1 MLHQKDHTG
10 YNDVTIFWFLA
21 GIAFLI
27 YFVSLAGTFVFDDR
41 SVWQYR
47 EVLHIGNM
55 VNVLQMPYWSVD
67 AGLYRPVTLASYA
80 INFSLFGES
89 PFWFHLIN
97 LALYALT
104 CYLLFK
110 FVEIISKN
118 RRLAFVSALIFLI
131 LPIHSEVVANIIGR
145 AEILSLLFSLLL
157 FLEVL
162 KKSPSSVYLF
172 LWSFL
177 ALGSKENAIAIV
189 PIIVLLAYLQ
199 RSKRSWEI
207 YMWPTLGILTYFV
220 LRFLILGNYFSTVE
234 TSVVENPLLFAP
246 IMPRLYTA
254 FSVLTL
260 YIQKTFVPIGLCSN
274 YSYNQ
279 IPILYDLLNI
289 KVFFGFSVLIA
300 SFVSIFVFL
309 KKKPI
314 ISLACA
320 FFFFPF
326 FVVSNLIV
334 PIGTI
339 AGERLMYFPSVGIAI
354 LVAYGV
360 CRLLDTTQHIRILKW
375 LLLAIFIFLSVS
387 SFTNSLNW
395 LTEERLFTSAVRCSP
410 NSVMSHSNLG
420 AVYYLQGDLVSA
432 EVELVKANQIY
443 DHYTKGVNNLG
454 LIYWKTGRRDLAK
467 QEFEKAMTPPYPYIG
482 ALENL
487 ALMSLEEGDSKKA
500 RTYLIE
506 FFNGNGF
513 KADEYINSRCILQGQ
528 CRLTP

>member
-1 MLHQKDHTG
+1 
-10 YNDVTIFWFLA
+10 
-21 GIAFLI
+21 
-27 YFVSLAGTFVFDDR
+27 
-41 SVWQYR
+41 
-47 EVLHIGNM
+47 
-55 VNVLQMPYWSVD
+55 MPYWSID

-80 INFSLFGES
+80 INFSFFGES

-104 CYLLFK
+104 GYLLFK

-162 KKSPSSVYLF
+162 KKAPRSVYLL

-189 PIIVLLAYLQ
+189 PIVLLLAYLGE
-199 RSKRSWEI
+199 SKRNWKI
-207 YMWPTLGILTYFV
+207 YIWPALGVLTYFV
-220 LRFLILGNYFSTVE
+220 LRFLILGSYFSTVE
-234 TSVVENPLLFAP
+234 TSVVENPLLFES

-254 FSVLTL
+254 LSVLTL

-289 KVFFGFSVLIA
+289 KVFFGFSVLTA
-300 SFVSIFVFL
+300 SLVSIFVFL

-320 FFFFPF
+320 LFFFPF
-326 FVVSNLIV
+326 LIVSNLLL

-354 LVAYGV
+354 LLAYGV
-360 CRLLDTTQHIRILKW
+360 GWLLDTVQHARALRW
-375 LLLAIFIFLSVS
+375 FLLAIFIFFFAS

-395 LTEERLFTSAVRCSP
+395 LTEERLFTSAARCSP
-410 NSVMSHSNLG
+410 NSVVSRSNLG
-420 AVYYLQGDLVSA
+420 AVYYLQGDLAKA

-454 LIYWKTGRRDLAK
+454 LIYWKTDRRDLAK
-467 QEFEKAMTPPYPYIG
+467 QMFEKAMTPPYPYIG

-506 FFNGNGF
+506 FFNDNEF
-513 KADEYINSRCILQGQ
+513 RADEYINSLCILQGQ